1 MMLLVIGR
9 LLFIVESVSRISALG
24 RNQKF
29 NLRDYRLAEGISR
42 RRRKAAREREALA
55 ATAQKPFAAALARDL
70 DRSAAIHAVMAR
82 ELAAAYASC

>member
-1 MMLLVIGR
+1 MLLGMVACYLSLR
-9 LLFIVESVSRISALG
+9 SVSRISALG
-24 RNQKF
+24 RKQKF

-42 RRRKAAREREALA
+42 SAAQGRAGVEALA

-70 DRSAAIHAVMAR
+70 DRSAAIYAVMAR